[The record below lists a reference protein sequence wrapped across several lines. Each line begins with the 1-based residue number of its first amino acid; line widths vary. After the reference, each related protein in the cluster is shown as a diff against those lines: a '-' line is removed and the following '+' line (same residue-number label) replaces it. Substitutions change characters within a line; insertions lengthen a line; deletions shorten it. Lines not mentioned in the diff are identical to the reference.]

1 MVRMVRMVRSLADR
15 TFQLCLEHEKL
26 VHDLL
31 DVHAVAV
38 GDRACVA
45 LSPPLLSAEAP
56 PKRDQEREMIQKK
69 NGSRTP
75 DRRDPEVPRRKLHTS
90 NWITLYRSREN
101 ARLFFFAAM
110 LQRNSKILLFIDEG
124 PRLLFQ
130 EDGKSVKWE
139 ARIWYALLL
148 FDSLLKSEIR
158 RINLHTPEAMN

>member
-1 MVRMVRMVRSLADR
+1 MVGVEGEAGREPLQHHRRALR
-15 TFQLCLEHEKL
+15 RHHRRLLEHEKL

-75 DRRDPEVPRRKLHTS
+75 DRRYTEVQRRMLHH
-90 NWITLYRSREN
+90 WITFYRSLQN

-124 PRLLFQ
+124 QRLLFQ
-130 EDGKSVKWE
+130 EDGKSVK
-139 ARIWYALLL
+139 
-148 FDSLLKSEIR
+148 
-158 RINLHTPEAMN
+158 